1 MTSKLIMVIFRNLLR
16 SKTRLIITILGC
28 GLAAF
33 VTCFFLSAEDSLTRM
48 TAAAGKDANII
59 VRQKD
64 RH

>member
-1 MTSKLIMVIFRNLLR
+1 MITKLNKIILRNLFR
-16 SKTRLIITILGC
+16 SRMRLIITTVGC
-28 GLAAF
+28 GVAAF

-48 TAAAGKDANII
+48 TDAASDDANII